1 MCRDQDS
8 VTEVTEPAVELRAYS
23 EFHLLRLAGKYS
35 SEAAYLE
42 ACEISG
48 RIPCLSPDMVD
59 GLSC

>member
-23 EFHLLRLAGKYS
+23 EFRLLRLVGKYS
-35 SEAAYLE
+35 SEAACLE

-48 RIPCLSPDMVD
+48 RTPCLSPDTVD